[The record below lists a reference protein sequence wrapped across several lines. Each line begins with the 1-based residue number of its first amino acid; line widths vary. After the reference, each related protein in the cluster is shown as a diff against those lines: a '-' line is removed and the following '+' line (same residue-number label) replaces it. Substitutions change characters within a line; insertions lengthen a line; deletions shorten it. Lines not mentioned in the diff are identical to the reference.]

1 MKDASM
7 RPQACLFFDI
17 GRKIRSTGLAFCVA
31 LSLVVVLP
39 VSAGQS
45 VYDTVRSGRVCRDST
60 DPPGS
65 MECEYAVGNGLHFLI
80 NGVGQPDW
88 GIAFYKSSADS
99 DFYGA
104 FSSRNEC
111 IAIYRGRKGLASME
125 SLADE
130 AFVSPKN
137 GTVYRTRQECQAAD

>member
-1 MKDASM
+1 M
-7 RPQACLFFDI
+7 RPRASLFFFL
-17 GRKIRSTGLAFCVA
+17 GRKIRSIVYAMYAA
-31 LSLVVVLP
+31 LCLVVVLP

-45 VYDTVRSGRVCRDST
+45 VYDTVRSGRICRDSV

-80 NGVGQPDW
+80 NGVGQPNW

-104 FSSRNEC
+104 FISRDKC
-111 IAIYRGRKGLASME
+111 IAIYRGRKGLASLE

-137 GTVYRTRQECQAAD
+137 GQVYRTRQECQAAY

>member
-1 MKDASM
+1 MS
-7 RPQACLFFDI
+7 PQASLFFVV
-17 GRKIRSTGLAFCVA
+17 GRKISSIGFMMCV
-31 LSLVVVLP
+31 LLCLVAVLP
-39 VSAGQS
+39 GSAGQS
-45 VYDTVRSGRVCRDST
+45 VYDTVRSGRTCRDST

-80 NGVGQPDW
+80 SGVGQPDW

-104 FSSRNEC
+104 FNSGDEC

-137 GTVYRTRQECQAAD
+137 GEVYRTRQECQAAE

>member
-1 MKDASM
+1 M
-7 RPQACLFFDI
+7 RPDAFLFFVT
-17 GRKIRSTGLAFCVA
+17 GRKIGSIALASA
-31 LSLVVVLP
+31 LALILVVLP

-45 VYDTVRSGRVCRDST
+45 VYDTVLSGKNCRASS

-65 MECEYAVGNGLHFLI
+65 TECEYSVGNGLHFSI

-88 GIAFYKSSADS
+88 GIAFYKSSADD
-99 DFYGA
+99 DFYGS
-104 FSSRNEC
+104 FSSVHEC
-111 IAIYRGRKGLASME
+111 IGVYRGRKGLASLE

-137 GTVYRTRQECQAAD
+137 GRVYRTLQECQTAY